1 MNTVVFLSPELLQ
14 LLEWKKVMSS
24 KVFSEKL
31 AIVAIDEAH
40 CIAEWLVE
48 VVRLLR
54 QQCYYNM

>member
-48 VVRLLR
+48 VVRLILIL
-54 QQCYYNM
+54 